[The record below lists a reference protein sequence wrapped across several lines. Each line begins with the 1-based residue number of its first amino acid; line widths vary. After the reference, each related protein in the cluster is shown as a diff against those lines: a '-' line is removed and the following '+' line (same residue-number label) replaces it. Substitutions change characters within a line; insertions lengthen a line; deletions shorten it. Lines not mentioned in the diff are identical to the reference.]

1 MKFLSY
7 LKKTTPFLLVV
18 VFALGVLN
26 FGSYDPYNELGNLTP
41 NTAFATESGSF
52 FSIPAFTTPSTFSN
66 SSSGNNYSSNSSSDS
81 SSSYSESHSS
91 VSGTCNVSASS
102 QEIFVGGSID
112 ISWST
117 TGFSKI
123 TLNGEEVSGISGQKT
138 FNNLQVNTTYTL
150 VAKSADGKTSCT
162 ANVKIKCLP
171 IPPPVTPPFC
181 ELTLTKYVSSQ
192 TVKPGDELT
201 YTINIK
207 NTGTGNCTGGGV
219 KIVDIH
225 DQNISFLSET
235 HTENLNAGYGS
246 DPVYNAGTKT
256 LLWNGNVLTPG
267 ESGMITWKGKVNQAL
282 VCGTN
287 TVVKNTAKATAKELN
302 DFTNWSYSNTVET
315 NVFEACVAPV
325 PKCDS
330 FSVTPTTVTRGQ
342 SATLN
347 WVTSNANHVTINN
360 GVGEVNATGTFSV
373 TPLVSTQYLL
383 TAYGANDTK
392 NTCSVDLTVNDVP
405 VVTVPRCESFTATPS
420 SLPYGGGNV
429 SLAWTTTNATNVSIS
444 PIIGNVSIN
453 GSTSTVLTTS
463 TTFTLTAGDATN
475 SKNTCVV
482 TVPVEPQPPVI
493 PPVTTS
499 SGGGGGSSNPS
510 CELSASDTKIKKGES
525 IKLKW
530 ETSRATNVTIVD
542 SKGKDIV
549 STEDLS
555 SDAKKK
561 LLDGSISVSP
571 SSDTTYTL
579 IAERGSR
586 DRVCKVKIDVQ
597 NDIVVSQVR
606 DQQPLIAGIA
616 LSDVPYTGF
625 EAGPILTIL
634 FYVLL
639 MFWALYLA
647 YLLVVRRDTFAG
659 YQLATPN
666 ENKLKHINSIPE
678 TGRGDDVIVERVQA
692 PMIKLAPT
700 LPTNLPTGNPVIGYA
715 NMEVKESEFATSS
728 YQVDDETTTELE
740 NYAHSQH
747 VLLSSDAIRYFVSVA
762 DGKEERNS
770 AIREIITVAK
780 DKLPAEDGWIVIN
793 EKRMKDLCLACSIG
807 QNVSHSNPVSIPTVI
822 TQGSGSLAEAIVT
835 GNVVA
840 SYELLG
846 FRPMFALADAASDLD
861 SVYRIRKGG
870 KEIVS
875 EMLLKETEKLTDAQL
890 MEIIKALTGALD
902 GTYTDEASAVKMA
915 IMKAVKVIS

>member
-1 MKFLSY
+1 MTFVTLAYMGVGASIEFINFNNIYNMKFLSY
-7 LKKTTPFLLVV
+7 LRKTTPFLLVIV
-18 VFALGVLN
+18 LSLSVLN
-26 FGSYDPYNELGNLTP
+26 FGSYDPYNELSNLTP
-41 NTAFATESGSF
+41 NSALATDSGSF
-52 FSIPAFTTPSTFSN
+52 FNAPSFTSPNYFLNSKTVNN
-66 SSSGNNYSSNSSSDS
+66 SSSS
-81 SSSYSESHSS
+81 SSSSESYSS

-102 QEIFVGGSID
+102 QEVFVGGSID

-123 TLNGEEVSGISGQKT
+123 TLNGEEMSGASGKKT
-138 FNNLQVNTTYTL
+138 FTNLQVNTTYTL
-150 VAKSADGKTSCT
+150 VAKSIDGNSSCT
-162 ANVKIKCLP
+162 SEVKIKCLA
-171 IPPPVTPPFC
+171 IPPVVPFC
-181 ELTLTKYVSSQ
+181 ELTLTKNVSSQ
-192 TVKPGDELT
+192 TAKPGAELT

-207 NTGTGNCTGGGV
+207 NTGTGDCTGGGV
-219 KIVDIH
+219 KIIDIH
-225 DQNISFLSET
+225 DQNITFISET

-256 LLWNGNVLTPG
+256 LQWNGNVLTPG
-267 ESGMITWKGKVNQAL
+267 ETGVITWKGKVNDAL

-287 TVVKNTAKATAKELN
+287 TIVKNTAKATARELN
-302 DFTNWSYSNTVET
+302 NFNNWVYSNTVET
-315 NVFEACVAPV
+315 NVSKDCVV
-325 PKCDS
+325 LLPKC
-330 FSVTPTTVTRGQ
+330 TTFY
-342 SATLN
+342 ATVQN
-347 WVTSNANHVTINN
+347 
-360 GVGEVNATGTFSV
+360 
-373 TPLVSTQYLL
+373 
-383 TAYGANDTK
+383 
-392 NTCSVDLTVNDVP
+392 
-405 VVTVPRCESFTATPS
+405 
-420 SLPYGGGNV
+420 LPYGGGASELIWATENAV
-429 SLAWTTTNATNVSIS
+429 SVNIDKIGNIAKTGTMSVSVSTTTTYKLTVADDKNNTSICYET
-444 PIIGNVSIN
+444 I
-453 GSTSTVLTTS
+453 TV
-463 TTFTLTAGDATN
+463 A
-475 SKNTCVV
+475 
-482 TVPVEPQPPVI
+482 PQPPVI
-493 PPVTTS
+493 PPVIPPVVTH
-499 SGGGGGSSNPS
+499 SGGGGGSSNPT
-510 CELSASDTKIKKGES
+510 CELSASDTKIKKGDS

-530 ETSRATNVTIVD
+530 NTSRATNVTIVD

-549 STEDLS
+549 STKDLS
-555 SDAKKK
+555 SDDKKK

-634 FYVLL
+634 FYILL

-666 ENKLKHINSIPE
+666 ESKLKHINSIPE
-678 TGRGDDVIVERVQA
+678 TGRDDVIIERAQA

-715 NMEVKESEFATSS
+715 NMEVKESEFMAGS

-747 VLLSSDAIRYFVSVA
+747 VLLSSDAIRHFVSVTN
-762 DGKEERNS
+762 GGEERNS
-770 AIREIITVAK
+770 AIREIIAVAK

-793 EKRMKDLCLACSIG
+793 EKRMVDLCLACSLDQKVISAESPF
-807 QNVSHSNPVSIPTVI
+807 VPTVI

-870 KEIVS
+870 KEVVS
-875 EMLLKETEKLTDAQL
+875 EMLIKETEGLTDAQL
-890 MEIIKALTGALD
+890 MEIIKALTSALD

-915 IMKAVKVIS
+915 IMKAIKVIS

>member
-1 MKFLSY
+1 MKFLTC
-7 LKKTTPFLLVV
+7 LKRATPLMLVAV
-18 VFALGVLN
+18 LVLGVLN
-26 FGSYDPYNELGNLTP
+26 LGSYDPYNELGSLTP
-41 NTAFATESGSF
+41 NNALATESESNF
-52 FSIPAFTTPSTFSN
+52 VSPTFTTLHSFSN
-66 SSSGNNYSSNSSSDS
+66 HSNLNNVDNYSSNSSS
-81 SSSYSESHSS
+81 SYSESNSNI
-91 VSGTCNVSASS
+91 SGTCNVTASS
-102 QEIFVGGSID
+102 AEIFVGSNID

-123 TLNGEEVSGISGQKT
+123 TLNGEEMSGTSGTKT
-138 FNNLQVNTTYTL
+138 FANLQVNTTYTL
-150 VAKSADGKTSCT
+150 VAKSADGKSSCT
-162 ANVKIKCLP
+162 SIVKIKCLP
-171 IPPPVTPPFC
+171 IPPVNPPFC
-181 ELTLTKYVSSQ
+181 ELTLTKSVNSQ
-192 TVKPGDELT
+192 TVNPGDELT

-219 KIVDIH
+219 KIVDVH

-246 DPVYNAGTKT
+246 NPVYNAGTKT

-267 ESGMITWKGKVNQAL
+267 ESGTITWKGKVNDAL
-282 VCGTN
+282 ACGTN

-302 DFTNWSYSNTVET
+302 DFNNWAYSNTVET
-315 NVFEACVAPV
+315 NVFKACAVPV
-325 PKCDS
+325 PKCES
-330 FSVTPTTVTRGQ
+330 FSVTPNTITRGQ

-347 WVTSNANHVTINN
+347 WVTSNTNRVTINN
-360 GVGEVNATGTFSV
+360 GVGEVSATGTFSV
-373 TPLVSTQYLL
+373 APLASTQYLL
-383 TAYGANDTK
+383 TAYGANDSK
-392 NTCSVDLTVNDVP
+392 NTCSVSLTVNDVP
-405 VVTVPRCESFTATPS
+405 VVTVPKCESFTSTPS
-420 SLPYGGGNV
+420 TLPFGGGNV

-444 PIIGNVSIN
+444 PTIGNVSVN
-453 GSTSTVLTTS
+453 GSTSTALTTS
-463 TTFTLTAGDATN
+463 TTFTLTAGDSTN

-482 TVPVEPQPPVI
+482 TIPVEPQPT
-493 PPVTTS
+493 VTTH
-499 SGGGGGSSNPS
+499 GGGGSSNPT
-510 CELSASDTKIKKGES
+510 CELLASDTKIKKGET

-530 ETSRATNVTIVD
+530 NTSRANDVTIVD

-549 STEDLS
+549 STKDLS
-555 SDAKKK
+555 SSAKKN

-571 SSDTTYTL
+571 STDTTYTL
-579 IAERGSR
+579 ISERGSR
-586 DRVCKVKIDVQ
+586 DRVCKVKIDVE
-597 NDIVVSQVR
+597 NNVVVTQLR

-639 MFWALYLA
+639 MLWALYLA

-666 ENKLKHINSIPE
+666 ENKLKHLNSIPE
-678 TGRGDDVIVERVQA
+678 TGRDDVIIERAQA

-715 NMEVKESEFATSS
+715 NMEVKESEFTASS
-728 YQVDDETTTELE
+728 HQVDDETTTELE

-747 VLLSSDAIRYFVSVA
+747 VLLSSDAIRHFVSVTNNE
-762 DGKEERNS
+762 EERNS
-770 AIREIITVAK
+770 AIKEIITVAK
-780 DKLPAEDGWIVIN
+780 NKLPAEDGWIVIN
-793 EKRMKDLCLACSIG
+793 EKRMRDLCLACSLD
-807 QNVSHSNPVSIPTVI
+807 QKVSSDNSPFVPAVI
-822 TQGSGSLAEAIVT
+822 TEGSGSLAEAIVT

-870 KEIVS
+870 KEVVS

>member
-1 MKFLSY
+1 MKFLTC
-7 LKKTTPFLLVV
+7 LKRATPIMLVV

-26 FGSYDPYNELGNLTP
+26 FGSYNPYNELGSLTP
-41 NTAFATESGSF
+41 DSAFATESGSYF
-52 FSIPAFTTPSTFSN
+52 DIPAFTTLHSFSSSN
-66 SSSGNNYSSNSSSDS
+66 SDSNSSSNSSSDS
-81 SSSYSESHSS
+81 SSGYSESHSS
-91 VSGTCNVSASS
+91 VSGTCNVSANS
-102 QEIFVGGSID
+102 QEIFVGGNID

-123 TLNGEEVSGISGQKT
+123 TLNGEEMSGTSGTKT
-138 FNNLQVNTTYTL
+138 FTNLQVNTTYTL
-150 VAKSADGKTSCT
+150 VAKSADGKSSCT
-162 ANVKIKCLP
+162 SIVKIKCLP
-171 IPPPVTPPFC
+171 IPPANPPFC
-181 ELTLTKYVSSQ
+181 ELTLTKAVNSQ
-192 TVKPGDELT
+192 TVNPGDELT

-219 KIVDIH
+219 KIVDVH

-256 LLWNGNVLTPG
+256 LSWNGNVLTPG
-267 ESGMITWKGKVNQAL
+267 ESGMITWKGKVNDSL

-287 TVVKNTAKATAKELN
+287 TLVKNTAKATAKELN
-302 DFTNWSYSNTVET
+302 DFTNWAYSNTVET
-315 NVFEACVAPV
+315 NVFKACVVPV
-325 PKCDS
+325 PKCES
-330 FSVTPTTVTRGQ
+330 FSVTPTTITRGQ

-360 GVGEVNATGTFSV
+360 GVGEVSATGTFSV
-373 TPLVSTQYLL
+373 TPLASTQYLL

-405 VVTVPRCESFTATPS
+405 VVTVPKCESFTATPS

-444 PIIGNVSIN
+444 PIIGSVSIN
-453 GSTSTVLTTS
+453 GSTSTILTTS

-493 PPVTTS
+493 PPVVTH

-549 STEDLS
+549 STKDLS
-555 SDAKKK
+555 SEAKKK

-692 PMIKLAPT
+692 PMVKLAPN

-747 VLLSSDAIRYFVSVA
+747 VLLSSDAIRHFVSVTNNA
-762 DGKEERNS
+762 EERNS

-780 DKLPAEDGWIVIN
+780 EKLPAEDGWIVIN
-793 EKRMKDLCLACSIG
+793 EKRMKDLCLVCSLN
-807 QNVSHSNPVSIPTVI
+807 QKVVSAESPFVPTVI

-840 SYELLG
+840 AYELLG